1 MYNSIYDKTKGA
13 LKMCV
18 KPAEYMDAKEDQP
31 GILQTLGEYIE
42 LNCTHGAKKPIAH
55 LKPGES
61 TPVMYCCLKCAVAYI
76 MREKTR
82 SKITCR
88 T

>member
-1 MYNSIYDKTKGA
+1 
-13 LKMCV
+13 MCV

-42 LNCTHGAKKPIAH
+42 ANCTHGAKKPISRQISEEN
-55 LKPGES
+55 P
-61 TPVMYCCLKCAVAYI
+61 PVLYCCLKCTVAYL

-82 SKITCR
+82 SKIINR